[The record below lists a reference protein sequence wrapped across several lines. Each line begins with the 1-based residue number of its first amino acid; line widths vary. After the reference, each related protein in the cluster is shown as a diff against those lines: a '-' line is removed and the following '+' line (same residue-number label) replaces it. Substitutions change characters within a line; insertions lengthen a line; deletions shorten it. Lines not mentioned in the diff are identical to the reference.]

1 LDLRTEATVVGSLDR
16 LMRGRTT
23 FVVTHR
29 LSLARKA
36 SKVIALNPES
46 LQIADS
52 LDELLRNG
60 PLYQEVYDLHQSA
73 AAMVNLENPTSA

>member
-1 LDLRTEATVVGSLDR
+1 VDSLER
-16 LMRGRTT
+16 LMQGRTT

-46 LQIADS
+46 LQIAES
-52 LDELLRNG
+52 LDDLLG
-60 PLYQEVYDLHQSA
+60 HGALYQEVYDLGQSPEPS
-73 AAMVNLENPTSA
+73 VLVENSSST